1 MSETDRLGWGSLQM
15 ALIGLAIAALGTDIF
30 SKVELLGMALF
41 LMVAGM
47 LGLVGSMALSLGL
60 VGGTEEVIGR

>member
-1 MSETDRLGWGSLQM
+1 MSETDRLGWGSLQ
-15 ALIGLAIAALGTDIF
+15 IGLFGLTIAALGTDIF

-41 LMVAGM
+41 LMIAGM

-60 VGGTEEVIGR
+60 VGTEEVIGR

>member
-1 MSETDRLGWGSLQM
+1 MSETDRLGWGSLQT
-15 ALIGLAIAALGTDIF
+15 GLFGLTIAALGTDIF
-30 SKVELLGMALF
+30 ATVELLGMALF

-60 VGGTEEVIGR
+60 VGNSEEAVGQ